1 MEKTELGIRM
11 EPDYFGPLWRYVR
24 NDKITDI
31 DYNGSQLWITDVENE
46 RYLIRSSGITDK
58 FVEQFSHRIAN
69 EVSKPFN
76 KKNNLLEAE
85 TDTLRVSIVH
95 ESAAVS
101 GRSIC
106 IRKSMPRIRMQARQ
120 MTEEEYCSMPVL
132 ELLAN
137 CVAARMNFVFCGEPG
152 SGKTECAKFFS
163 QFIPAQERVITI
175 EDNLEWHYSSINPGK
190 DCVELRIGPDFD
202 YTKAIKT
209 CLRQNPSW
217 IMLSEARSTE
227 VKSLLEC
234 WSTGIR
240 GFTTLHTDD
249 VRKIPDRI
257 LNMMES
263 RMDADRMENDVY
275 SYVDV
280 GILLRRKLREDGRIC
295 RYMDQ
300 LCFFL
305 REDQKNTVHMQVMDG
320 ELLVKELPDSLVKRM
335 LRHGIRDPYHSGAVR
350 AMLEEPA
357 AKQSGAP
364 GYAGRDER
372 SEAYEK

>member
-1 MEKTELGIRM
+1 MEKTDLGIPM

-46 RYLIRSSGITDK
+46 RYLVRSSGITDK

-76 KKNNLLEAE
+76 KKCNLLEAE
-85 TDTLRVSIVH
+85 TDTLRISIVH

-106 IRKSMPRIRMQARQ
+106 IRKSMPMVRMQARK
-120 MTEEEYCSMPVL
+120 MAEEEYCSLPVL

-137 CVAARMNFVFCGEPG
+137 CVTAKMNFVFCGEPG

-163 QFIPAQERVITI
+163 QFIPAQDRVITI
-175 EDNLEWHYSSINPGK
+175 EDNLEWHYSRINPGK
-190 DCVELRIGPDFD
+190 DCVELRIGPEFD

-280 GILLRRKLREDGRIC
+280 GILLRKKLRPDGRIY

-300 LCFFL
+300 VCFFL
-305 REDQKNTVHMQVMDG
+305 RENQQNMVHMQVMDG
-320 ELLVKELPDSLVKRM
+320 NLLVKDLPASLVKRM
-335 LRHGIRDPYHSGAVR
+335 IRSGISEPYQSQAVR
-350 AMLEEPA
+350 KMIE
-357 AKQSGAP
+357 G
-364 GYAGRDER
+364 GDNVER
-372 SEAYEK
+372 T

>member
-364 GYAGRDER
+364 GCARRDER
-372 SEAYEK
+372 GEAYEK

>member
-364 GYAGRDER
+364 GYARRDER
-372 SEAYEK
+372 GEAYEK